1 MNLTLRDIE
10 YFVAMVEHGS
20 FARAASALGV
30 TQPAL
35 SKALKRVEADTGL
48 ALFHRDS
55 RPLQLTS
62 AGLTFLQHAKR
73 LNAEYA
79 GAVRNVTE
87 LRTGNA
93 GLLRIG
99 ATGATRDTLVL
110 PTLASMFPH
119 RPAMRVQLH
128 VDLSD
133 SLVRSVEEGTLDLA
147 VVPTYDAVDP
157 LSHVPVGVDE
167 LHVVTSA
174 PGLPDRGTPVPVGE
188 LCRHRWILPTPSS
201 RARALLD
208 AGFAHIGMPRPDA
221 ALELD
226 FISHGAMELA
236 AANGFLIAIP
246 GDSLRRASEL
256 GLRPIRL
263 DPRMQVQLRRSR
275 SLVGRDMATW
285 SPLMHEFAQRLQQDH
300 G

>member
-1 MNLTLRDIE
+1 
-10 YFVAMVEHGS
+10 MVEHGS

-110 PTLASMFPH
+110 PTLAGMFPH

-133 SLVRSVEEGTLDLA
+133 SLVRRVEEGTLDLA
-147 VVPTYDAVDP
+147 VVPTYAAVDQ
-157 LSHVPVGVDE
+157 LSHVPLGVDE
-167 LHVVTSA
+167 LHIVTSA
-174 PGLPDRGTPVPVGE
+174 PGLSDRGTPVPVGE
-188 LCRHRWILPTPSS
+188 LGRHRWILPTPSS

-221 ALELD
+221 ALEL
-226 FISHGAMELA
+226 A

-246 GDSLRRASEL
+246 GDSLKRAGEL